1 MVEQMDLTSW
11 VLVQQLKKMKSM
23 NKYFFT
29 IIIGMFSCLV
39 SAAQTPIFTVLSRT
53 SHVIKSGTV
62 VSMDGLVITP
72 SIDFSLTANSL
83 TRKPTATNATTN
95 TNINNYYA
103 FSATTNAFT
112 GVVRFNYSDAELNGL
127 KEADLKLN
135 IYSPNRWNLQPN
147 TIVNTIDNFTQNN
160 LSAVTMRE
168 LTLGY
173 VICAPTS
180 VVATNNFQ
188 TICTGT
194 SMATIA
200 LSDAL
205 NPTGTTYTWTR
216 TNSNSV
222 TGIAASG
229 TGASIAGTLVNNT
242 TAPLST
248 VFTITAN
255 RTNGCSSTTTAT
267 ITVNP
272 KPSITRQPANTTKLA
287 TQNASFTVNA
297 TGLVTGYQ
305 WQQLSSAHGAAW
317 VNLTDSR
324 GKIIGANTST
334 LTVTGVTQS
343 MNQFKYRCIVTGQ
356 CSPAVISNSATLT
369 IQQPGRTRTTT
380 FLASKLPGAEVIVIP
395 AELKVYPNP
404 TNGQFNLLM
413 SNYAIDKATI
423 RITDARGKIILVLET
438 DILSDAHTVPI
449 RISGAANGSYVIQGS
464 QPDRS
469 ASTIVVKQ

>member
-1 MVEQMDLTSW
+1 MNMS
-11 VLVQQLKKMKSM
+11 LVKMKSM

-29 IIIGMFSCLV
+29 IIIGMLCCFL
-39 SAAQTPIFTVLSRT
+39 SAAQTPIFTILPST
-53 SHVIKSGTV
+53 NHVIKSGTV

-72 SIDFSLTANSL
+72 SKDFSLTGNSL

-103 FSATTNAFT
+103 FSANTNAFT
-112 GVVRFNYSDAELNGL
+112 GMVRFNYADAELNGL
-127 KEADLKLN
+127 NEADLKLN
-135 IYSPNRWNLQPN
+135 IYSPNRWNLQQS
-147 TIVNTIDNFTQNN
+147 TSVNTTDNFTQNN

-173 VICAPTS
+173 IICAPTS
-180 VVATNNFQ
+180 VVATNTFQ

-194 SMATIA
+194 SMASIA

-205 NPTGTTYTWTR
+205 NPTGTTFSWTR
-216 TNSNSV
+216 TNSNTV

-229 TGASIAGTLVNNT
+229 TGSSIAGTLVNNT

-255 RTNGCSSTTTAT
+255 RPNGCSSTTTAT

-272 KPSITRQPANTTKLA
+272 KPSITRQPANTTRA
-287 TQNASFTVNA
+287 VTQNAIFTVNA
-297 TGLVTGYQ
+297 TGLVTSYQ
-305 WQQLSSAHGAAW
+305 WQQLSSATGAAW
-317 VNLTDSR
+317 VNLTNSNGR
-324 GKIIGANTST
+324 VIGANTNT
-334 LTVTGVTQS
+334 LTLTGVTES
-343 MNQFKYRCIVTGQ
+343 MNRFRYRCIVTGQ
-356 CSPAVISNSATLT
+356 CSPAVISNSAILT
-369 IQQPGRTRTTT
+369 VQQPGRTRTTT
-380 FLASKLPGAEVIVIP
+380 TTNNFLVSKLPGVEVNVIP

-404 TNGQFNLLM
+404 TNGQFNLVM
-413 SNYAIDKATI
+413 NNYAIDKATI

-438 DILSDAHTVPI
+438 DVLSDAHIVPI
-449 RISGAANGSYVIQGS
+449 RISGAANGSYVVQAS

>member
-1 MVEQMDLTSW
+1 
-11 VLVQQLKKMKSM
+11 M
-23 NKYFFT
+23 NKFLYI
-29 IIIGMFSCLV
+29 IIIGMMNCLL
-39 SAAQTPIFTVLSRT
+39 SAAQTPIFTILPGT

-62 VSMDGLVITP
+62 VSMDGLVLTP
-72 SIDFSLTANSL
+72 SKDFSLTGNSL
-83 TRKPTATNATTN
+83 TRKPTATNVTTN

-112 GVVRFNYSDAELNGL
+112 GMVRFNYADAELNGL
-127 KEADLKLN
+127 NEADLKLN
-135 IYSPNRWNLQPN
+135 IFSPSKWNLQPN
-147 TIVNTIDNFTQNN
+147 TSVNTIENFTQNN
-160 LSAVTMRE
+160 LSAVAMRE

-173 VICAPTS
+173 IICAPTS
-180 VVATNNFQ
+180 VVATNTFQ

-194 SMATIA
+194 SMASIA

-205 NPTGTTYTWTR
+205 NPTGTTFSWTR
-216 TNSNSV
+216 TNSNTV

-229 TGASIAGTLVNNT
+229 TGSSIAGTLVNNT
-242 TAPLST
+242 TSPVST

-255 RTNGCSSTTTAT
+255 RPNGCSSITTAT

-287 TQNASFTVNA
+287 TQSASFVVNAS
-297 TGLVTGYQ
+297 GLVTSYQ
-305 WQQLSSAHGAAW
+305 WQQLSSANGATW
-317 VNLTDSR
+317 VNLTNSN

-334 LTVTGVTQS
+334 LTITGVTES

-356 CSPAVISNSATLT
+356 CSPAIISNSATLT
-369 IQQPGRTRTTT
+369 VQKPGRTRTTT
-380 FLASKLPGAEVIVIP
+380 TTSFLVSKLPGVEVNTPP

-404 TNGQFNLLM
+404 TNGQFDLLLT
-413 SNYAIDKATI
+413 NFAIDKANI
-423 RITDARGKIILVLET
+423 RITDARGRIILVLET
-438 DILSDAHTVPI
+438 DILSDTHIVPI
-449 RISGAANGSYVIQGS
+449 RINNVANGSYVVQAA

>member
-1 MVEQMDLTSW
+1 MNMS
-11 VLVQQLKKMKSM
+11 LVKMKSM

-29 IIIGMFSCLV
+29 IIIGMLSCLV

-72 SIDFSLTANSL
+72 SRDFSLTANSL

-127 KEADLKLN
+127 READLKLN

-272 KPSITRQPANTTKLA
+272 KPSITRQPANTTKLV
-287 TQNASFTVNA
+287 TQSASFVINAS
-297 TGLVTGYQ
+297 GLVTGYQ
-305 WQQLSSAHGAAW
+305 WQQLSSANGATW
-317 VNLTDSR
+317 VNLTNSN

-334 LTVTGVTQS
+334 LTITGVTES
-343 MNQFKYRCIVTGQ
+343 LNRFRYRCIVTGQ

-369 IQQPGRTRTTT
+369 IQRPGRTRTTT
-380 FLASKLPGAEVIVIP
+380 TTTTFLVSKLPGVEVNTIP
-395 AELKVYPNP
+395 AELKAYPNP
-404 TNGQFNLLM
+404 TSGQFNLVM

-423 RITDARGKIILVLET
+423 RIIDASGKIILVLET
-438 DILSDAHTVPI
+438 EILSETHTVPI
-449 RISGAANGSYVIQGS
+449 RINNVHNGSYVVQAS

>member
-1 MVEQMDLTSW
+1 MKLS
-11 VLVQQLKKMKSM
+11 LVKMKSM

-29 IIIGMFSCLV
+29 IIIGMLSCLV

-72 SIDFSLTANSL
+72 SRDFSLTANSL

-229 TGASIAGTLVNNT
+229 TGASIAGTLVNNS

-248 VFTITAN
+248 VFTITAS
-255 RTNGCSSTTTAT
+255 RPNGCSSTTTAT

-272 KPSITRQPANTTKLA
+272 KPSITRQPANTTKLV
-287 TQNASFTVNA
+287 TQSAIFTVNA

-305 WQQLSSAHGAAW
+305 WQQLSSANGAKW
-317 VNLTDSR
+317 VNLTNSN

-334 LTVTGVTQS
+334 LTLTGVTES
-343 MNQFKYRCIVTGQ
+343 MNRFRYRCIVTGQ

-380 FLASKLPGAEVIVIP
+380 TSFLASKLPGAEVIVVP

-423 RITDARGKIILVLET
+423 RITDARGRVILVLET
-438 DILSDAHTVPI
+438 DILSDAHNVPI
-449 RISGAANGSYVIQGS
+449 SIMNAANGSYVVQAS

>member
-1 MVEQMDLTSW
+1 
-11 VLVQQLKKMKSM
+11 M

-29 IIIGMFSCLV
+29 IIIGMFSCLL
-39 SAAQTPIFTVLSRT
+39 SAAQTPIFTILPRT
-53 SHVIKSGTV
+53 NHVIKSGTV

-72 SIDFSLTANSL
+72 SKDFSLTGNSL
-83 TRKPTATNATTN
+83 TKKPTATNATTN

-112 GVVRFNYSDAELNGL
+112 GMVRFNYADAELNGL
-127 KEADLKLN
+127 NEADLKLN
-135 IYSPNRWNLQPN
+135 IFSPSKWNLQPN
-147 TIVNTIDNFTQNN
+147 TSVNTIENFTQNN
-160 LSAVTMRE
+160 LSAVAMRE

-173 VICAPTS
+173 IICAPTS
-180 VVATNNFQ
+180 VVATNTFQ

-194 SMATIA
+194 SMASIA

-205 NPTGTTYTWTR
+205 NPTGTTFSWTR
-216 TNSNSV
+216 TNSNTV

-229 TGASIAGTLVNNT
+229 TGSSISGTLTNNT
-242 TAPLST
+242 TSPVST

-255 RTNGCSSTTTAT
+255 RPNGCSSTTTAT

-287 TQNASFTVNA
+287 TQSASFVVNAS
-297 TGLVTGYQ
+297 GLVTSYQ
-305 WQQLSSAHGAAW
+305 WQQLSSVNGAAW
-317 VNLTDSR
+317 VNLTNSN

-334 LTVTGVTQS
+334 LTITGVTES

-369 IQQPGRTRTTT
+369 VQKPGRTRTTT
-380 FLASKLPGAEVIVIP
+380 TTTSFLVSKLPGVEVNTPP

-404 TNGQFNLLM
+404 TNGQFDLLLT
-413 SNYAIDKATI
+413 NFAIDKAAI
-423 RITDARGKIILVLET
+423 RITDARGRIILVLET
-438 DILSDAHTVPI
+438 DVLSDAHTVPI
-449 RISGAANGSYVIQGS
+449 RITNAANGSYVVQAA

-469 ASTIVVKQ
+469 ASVIVIKQ

>member
-1 MVEQMDLTSW
+1 M
-11 VLVQQLKKMKSM
+11 KKS
-23 NKYFFT
+23 F
-29 IIIGMFSCLV
+29 IIIIVGLFSCLYT
-39 SAAQTPIFTVLSRT
+39 AAQTPIFTIAPGT
-53 SHVIKSGTV
+53 THVIKSGTV
-62 VSMDGLVITP
+62 VSMDGLVLTP
-72 SIDFSLTANSL
+72 SKDFSLSANSL

-103 FSATTNAFT
+103 FSANTNAFT

-160 LSAVTMRE
+160 LSSVTMRE

-180 VVATNNFQ
+180 VVATNTFQ

-205 NPTGTTYTWTR
+205 NPTGTTFTWTR

-229 TGASIAGTLVNNT
+229 TGTSIAGTLVNNT

-248 VFTITAN
+248 VFTITAS
-255 RTNGCSSTTTAT
+255 RPNGCSSTTTAT

-272 KPSITRQPANTTKLA
+272 RPSITRQPANTTKLV
-287 TQNASFTVNA
+287 TQNVIFTVNA
-297 TGLVTGYQ
+297 TGLVSSYQ
-305 WQQLSSAHGAAW
+305 WQQLSSANGATW
-317 VNLTDSR
+317 VNLTNSN

-334 LTVTGVTQS
+334 LTITGVTES
-343 MNQFKYRCIVTGQ
+343 MNRFRYRCIVTGQ
-356 CSPAVISNSATLT
+356 CSPAVISNSVTLT
-369 IQQPGRTRTTT
+369 VQKESRTRTTT
-380 FLASKLPGAEVIVIP
+380 ATASFLASKLPGAEVNVIP

-413 SNYAIDKATI
+413 SNFAIDKATI

-449 RISGAANGSYVIQGS
+449 RISGAANGSYVVHAS

-469 ASTIVVKQ
+469 ASTIVIKQ

>member
-1 MVEQMDLTSW
+1 M
-11 VLVQQLKKMKSM
+11 KKS
-23 NKYFFT
+23 F
-29 IIIGMFSCLV
+29 IIIIVGLFSCLYT
-39 SAAQTPIFTVLSRT
+39 AAQTPIFTIAPGT
-53 SHVIKSGTV
+53 THVIKSGTV

-72 SIDFSLTANSL
+72 SRDFSLSANSL

-103 FSATTNAFT
+103 FSANTNAFT

-160 LSAVTMRE
+160 LSSVTMRE

-173 VICAPTS
+173 VICSPTS

-272 KPSITRQPANTTKLA
+272 RPSITRQPANTTKA
-287 TQNASFTVNA
+287 VTQSAIFTVNA

-305 WQQLSSAHGAAW
+305 WQQLSSANGAAW
-317 VNLTDSR
+317 VNLANSN

-343 MNQFKYRCIVTGQ
+343 MNRFRYRCIVTGQ

-380 FLASKLPGAEVIVIP
+380 TTTNNFLGSKLPGAEVNVIP

-423 RITDARGKIILVLET
+423 RITDARGRIILVLET

-449 RISGAANGSYVIQGS
+449 SIMNAANGSYVVQAS

>member
-1 MVEQMDLTSW
+1 MR
-11 VLVQQLKKMKSM
+11 
-23 NKYFFT
+23 KYFFSLYM
-29 IIIGMFSCLV
+29 GMLSCLF
-39 SAAQTPIFTVLSRT
+39 SAAQTPIFTIAPGT
-53 SHVIKSGTV
+53 THIIKSGTV

-72 SIDFSLTANSL
+72 SNDFSLTGNSL

-103 FSATTNAFT
+103 FSANTNAFT
-112 GVVRFNYSDAELNGL
+112 GMVRFNYADAELNGL
-127 KEADLKLN
+127 NEADLKLN
-135 IYSPNRWNLQPN
+135 IYSPSRWNLQPN

-160 LSAVTMRE
+160 LSAVAMRE

-173 VICAPTS
+173 VICAPTA

-194 SMATIA
+194 SMASIA

-216 TNSNSV
+216 TNSNTV

-229 TGASIAGTLVNNT
+229 TGSSIAGTLTNNT
-242 TAPLST
+242 TSPVST

-255 RTNGCSSTTTAT
+255 RPNGCSSTTTAT

-272 KPSITRQPANTTKLA
+272 KPSITKQPANTTKA
-287 TQNASFTVNA
+287 VAQNAIFTVNA

-305 WQQLSSAHGAAW
+305 WQQLSSANGATW
-317 VNLTDSR
+317 VNLTNSN

-334 LTVTGVTQS
+334 LTITGVTQS
-343 MNQFKYRCIVTGQ
+343 MHLYKYRCIVTGQ

-369 IQQPGRTRTTT
+369 VQKDSRTRTTT
-380 FLASKLPGAEVIVIP
+380 TTTSFLVSKLPGVEVNVIP

-438 DILSDAHTVPI
+438 DVLSDAHTVPI
-449 RISGAANGSYVIQGS
+449 RITNAANGSYVVQAA

>member
-1 MVEQMDLTSW
+1 
-11 VLVQQLKKMKSM
+11 M

-29 IIIGMFSCLV
+29 IIIGMFSCHL
-39 SAAQTPIFTVLSRT
+39 SAAQTPIFTILPGT

-72 SIDFSLTANSL
+72 SKDFSLTGNSL

-103 FSATTNAFT
+103 FSANTNAFT
-112 GVVRFNYSDAELNGL
+112 GMVRFNYADAELNGL
-127 KEADLKLN
+127 NEADLKLN
-135 IYSPNRWNLQPN
+135 IYSPSRWNLQQN
-147 TIVNTIDNFTQNN
+147 TSVNTIDNFTQNN

-180 VVATNNFQ
+180 VIATNTFQ

-194 SMATIA
+194 SMASIA

-205 NPTGTTYTWTR
+205 NPTGTTFSWTR
-216 TNSNSV
+216 TNSNTV

-229 TGASIAGTLVNNT
+229 TGSSISGILTNNT
-242 TAPLST
+242 TSPVST

-255 RTNGCSSTTTAT
+255 RPNGCSSTTTAT

-272 KPSITRQPANTTKLA
+272 KPSITRQPANTTRA
-287 TQNASFTVNA
+287 VTQNAIFTVNA
-297 TGLVTGYQ
+297 TGLVTSYQ
-305 WQQLSSAHGAAW
+305 WQQLSSANGATW
-317 VNLTDSR
+317 VNLTNSNGR
-324 GKIIGANTST
+324 VIGANTST
-334 LTVTGVTQS
+334 LTLTGVTQS
-343 MNQFKYRCIVTGQ
+343 MNRFRYRCIVTGQ

-380 FLASKLPGAEVIVIP
+380 TTTNNFLGSKLPGAEVIVIP

-404 TNGQFNLLM
+404 TNGQFNLVM
-413 SNYAIDKATI
+413 NNYAIDKATI

-438 DILSDAHTVPI
+438 DVLSDAHTVSI
-449 RISGAANGSYVIQGS
+449 HITNAANGSYVVQAS

>member
-1 MVEQMDLTSW
+1 
-11 VLVQQLKKMKSM
+11 M

-29 IIIGMFSCLV
+29 IIIGMLSCLV

-53 SHVIKSGTV
+53 NHVIKSGTV
-62 VSMDGLVITP
+62 VSMDGLVLTP
-72 SIDFSLTANSL
+72 STDFSLTGNSL
-83 TRKPTATNATTN
+83 TRRPTATNATSN

-103 FSATTNAFT
+103 FNANTNAFT

-127 KEADLKLN
+127 NEADLKLN
-135 IYSPNRWNLQPN
+135 IYSPRRWNLQQN
-147 TIVNTIDNFTQNN
+147 TIVNTTENFTQNN

-173 VICAPTS
+173 VFCAPTA

-194 SMATIA
+194 SMATIV

-205 NPTGTTYTWTR
+205 NPTGTIYTWTR

-242 TAPLST
+242 TAPVST
-248 VFTITAN
+248 VFTITAS
-255 RTNGCSSTTTAT
+255 RPNGCSSTTTAT

-272 KPSITRQPANTTKLA
+272 KPSITRQPANTTKA
-287 TQNASFTVNA
+287 VTQSAIFTVNA

-305 WQQLSSAHGAAW
+305 WQQLSSANGATW
-317 VNLTDSR
+317 VNLTNSN
-324 GKIIGANTST
+324 GKIIGANTTT
-334 LTVTGVTQS
+334 LTITGVTES
-343 MNQFKYRCIVTGQ
+343 MNRFRYRCIVTGQ

-369 IQQPGRTRTTT
+369 IQRAGRTRTTT
-380 FLASKLPGAEVIVIP
+380 TTTTSFLGSKLPGAEVNVIP

-449 RISGAANGSYVIQGS
+449 RIMNAANGSYVVQAS

-469 ASTIVVKQ
+469 ASTIVIKQ

>member
-1 MVEQMDLTSW
+1 M
-11 VLVQQLKKMKSM
+11 KKS
-23 NKYFFT
+23 F
-29 IIIGMFSCLV
+29 IIIIVGLFSCLYT
-39 SAAQTPIFTVLSRT
+39 AAQTPIFTILPRT

-72 SIDFSLTANSL
+72 SRDFSLSANSL
-83 TRKPTATNATTN
+83 TRKPTATNTTTN

-103 FSATTNAFT
+103 FSANTNAFT
-112 GVVRFNYSDAELNGL
+112 GVVRFNYADAELNGL

-147 TIVNTIDNFTQNN
+147 TSVNTIENFTQNN
-160 LSAVTMRE
+160 LSAVKMRE

-180 VVATNNFQ
+180 VVATNTFQ

-205 NPTGTTYTWTR
+205 NPTGTTFSWTR
-216 TNSNSV
+216 TNTNSV

-229 TGASIAGTLVNNT
+229 TGVSIAGTLVNNT
-242 TAPLST
+242 TAPVST

-272 KPSITRQPANTTKLA
+272 KPSITRQPANTTKLV
-287 TQNASFTVNA
+287 TQSAIFTVNA

-305 WQQLSSAHGAAW
+305 WQQLSSANGATW
-317 VNLTDSR
+317 VNLTNSN

-343 MNQFKYRCIVTGQ
+343 MNRFKYRCIVTGQ

-369 IQQPGRTRTTT
+369 IQQPGRARTTT
-380 FLASKLPGAEVIVIP
+380 TTSFLGSKLPGAEVNVIP

-449 RISGAANGSYVIQGS
+449 RISGAANGSYVLQAS

-469 ASTIVVKQ
+469 ASTIVIKQ

>member
-1 MVEQMDLTSW
+1 MKLS
-11 VLVQQLKKMKSM
+11 LVKMKSM

-29 IIIGMFSCLV
+29 IIIGMFSCLL
-39 SAAQTPIFTVLSRT
+39 SAAQTPIFTILPRT
-53 SHVIKSGTV
+53 NHVIKSGTV

-72 SIDFSLTANSL
+72 SNDFSLTGNTL

-95 TNINNYYA
+95 TNITNYYA
-103 FSATTNAFT
+103 FSANTNAFT

-135 IYSPNRWNLQPN
+135 IYSPSRWNLQPN

-160 LSAVTMRE
+160 LSAVAMRE

-173 VICAPTS
+173 IICAPTS
-180 VVATNNFQ
+180 VVATNTFQ

-194 SMATIA
+194 SMASIA

-205 NPTGTTYTWTR
+205 NPTGTTFSWTR
-216 TNSNSV
+216 TNSNTV

-229 TGASIAGTLVNNT
+229 TGSTIAGALVNNT

-255 RTNGCSSTTTAT
+255 RPNGCSSTTTAT

-272 KPSITRQPANTTKLA
+272 KPSITRQPANTTRA
-287 TQNASFTVNA
+287 VTQNAIFTVNA

-305 WQQLSSAHGAAW
+305 WQQLSSANGAAW
-317 VNLTDSR
+317 VNLTNSNGR
-324 GKIIGANTST
+324 VIGANTNT
-334 LTVTGVTQS
+334 LTLTGLTQS
-343 MNQFKYRCIVTGQ
+343 MNRFRYRCIVTGQ

-380 FLASKLPGAEVIVIP
+380 TTNNFLGSKLPGAEVNVIP
-395 AELKVYPNP
+395 SELKVYPNP
-404 TNGQFNLLM
+404 TNGQFNLVM
-413 SNYAIDKATI
+413 NNYAIDKATI

-438 DILSDAHTVPI
+438 DVQSDAHTVPI
-449 RISGAANGSYVIQGS
+449 RITNAANGSYVVQAA

>member
-1 MVEQMDLTSW
+1 M
-11 VLVQQLKKMKSM
+11 KKS
-23 NKYFFT
+23 F
-29 IIIGMFSCLV
+29 IIIIVGLFSSLYA
-39 SAAQTPIFTVLSRT
+39 AAQTPIFTVLSRT
-53 SHVIKSGTV
+53 NHVIKSGTV

-72 SIDFSLTANSL
+72 SRDFSLTGNSL

-95 TNINNYYA
+95 SNINNYYA
-103 FSATTNAFT
+103 FSANTNAFT
-112 GVVRFNYSDAELNGL
+112 GMVRFNYADAELNGL
-127 KEADLKLN
+127 NEADLKLN
-135 IYSPNRWNLQPN
+135 IYSPRRWSLQQN

-173 VICAPTS
+173 VICAPTA

-216 TNSNSV
+216 TNSKSV

-242 TAPLST
+242 TAPAST

-255 RTNGCSSTTTAT
+255 RINGCSSTTTAT

-272 KPSITRQPANTTKLA
+272 KLLITKQPVNTTKLV
-287 TQNASFTVNA
+287 TQNASFVVNA
-297 TGLVTGYQ
+297 SGLVTGYQ
-305 WQQLSSAHGAAW
+305 WQQLSSAKGAAW
-317 VNLTDSR
+317 VNLTSSG
-324 GKIIGANTST
+324 GKIMGANTST
-334 LTVTGVTQS
+334 LTITGVTES
-343 MNQFKYRCIVTGQ
+343 MHLYKYRCIVTAQ
-356 CSPAVISNSATLT
+356 CGPAVISKSATLT
-369 IQQPGRTRTTT
+369 LQKPGRTRTTT
-380 FLASKLPGAEVIVIP
+380 TTSFLASKLPGAEVNVIP
-395 AELKVYPNP
+395 VQLKVYPNP

-438 DILSDAHTVPI
+438 DILSDTHTVPI
-449 RISGAANGSYVIQGS
+449 RISGAANGSYVVQAS

>member
-1 MVEQMDLTSW
+1 M
-11 VLVQQLKKMKSM
+11 KKS
-23 NKYFFT
+23 F
-29 IIIGMFSCLV
+29 IIIIVGLFSCLYT
-39 SAAQTPIFTVLSRT
+39 AAQTPIFTIAPGT
-53 SHVIKSGTV
+53 THVIKSGTV

-72 SIDFSLTANSL
+72 SRDFSLSANSL

-112 GVVRFNYSDAELNGL
+112 GMVRFNYSDAELNGL

-242 TAPLST
+242 TAPVST

-272 KPSITRQPANTTKLA
+272 RPSITRQPANTTKA
-287 TQNASFTVNA
+287 VTQSAIVNA

-305 WQQLSSAHGAAW
+305 WQQLSSANGAAW
-317 VNLTDSR
+317 VNLTNSN

-334 LTVTGVTQS
+334 LTITGVTES
-343 MNQFKYRCIVTGQ
+343 MNRFRYRCIVTGQ

-380 FLASKLPGAEVIVIP
+380 TSFLVSKLPGAEVNVIP

-423 RITDARGKIILVLET
+423 RITDARGRVILVLET

-449 RISGAANGSYVIQGS
+449 SIMNAANGSYVVQAS

>member
-1 MVEQMDLTSW
+1 
-11 VLVQQLKKMKSM
+11 MKSM
-23 NKYFFT
+23 SKYFFT
-29 IIIGMFSCLV
+29 IIIGMFSCLL
-39 SAAQTPIFTVLSRT
+39 SAAQTPIFTILPRT
-53 SHVIKSGTV
+53 NHVIKSGTV
-62 VSMDGLVITP
+62 VSMNGLVITP
-72 SIDFSLTANSL
+72 SRDFSLTGNSL

-95 TNINNYYA
+95 TNITNYYA
-103 FSATTNAFT
+103 FSANTNAFT
-112 GVVRFNYSDAELNGL
+112 GMVRFNYADAELNGL
-127 KEADLKLN
+127 NEADLKLN

-160 LSAVTMRE
+160 LTAVAMRE

-194 SMATIA
+194 SMASIA

-229 TGASIAGTLVNNT
+229 TGSSIAGTLVNNT

-255 RTNGCSSTTTAT
+255 RPNGCSSTTTAT

-272 KPSITRQPANTTKLA
+272 KPSITKQPANTTKLV
-287 TQNASFTVNA
+287 TQTAIFTVNA

-305 WQQLSSAHGAAW
+305 WQQLSSATGAAW
-317 VNLTDSR
+317 VNLTNSN

-334 LTVTGVTQS
+334 LTLTGVTES
-343 MNQFKYRCIVTGQ
+343 MNKYKYRCIVTGQ
-356 CSPAVISNSATLT
+356 CSPAIISNSATLT
-369 IQQPGRTRTTT
+369 VQKPGRTRTTT
-380 FLASKLPGAEVIVIP
+380 TATTTSFLGSKLPGVEVNVIP
-395 AELKVYPNP
+395 AELKAYPNP
-404 TNGQFNLLM
+404 TSGQFNLVM

-423 RITDARGKIILVLET
+423 RIIDASGKIILVLET
-438 DILSDAHTVPI
+438 EILSDTHTVPI
-449 RISGAANGSYVIQGS
+449 RINNVHNGSYVVQAS
-464 QPDRS
+464 QPDRF

>member
-1 MVEQMDLTSW
+1 M
-11 VLVQQLKKMKSM
+11 KKS
-23 NKYFFT
+23 F
-29 IIIGMFSCLV
+29 IIIIVGLFSCLYT
-39 SAAQTPIFTVLSRT
+39 AAQTPIFTIAPGT
-53 SHVIKSGTV
+53 THVIKSGTV
-62 VSMDGLVITP
+62 VSMDGLVLTP
-72 SIDFSLTANSL
+72 SKDFSLSANSL

-103 FSATTNAFT
+103 FSANTNAFT
-112 GVVRFNYSDAELNGL
+112 GVVRFTYSDAELNGL

-147 TIVNTIDNFTQNN
+147 TSVNTIENFTQNN
-160 LSAVTMRE
+160 LSAVKMRE

-180 VVATNNFQ
+180 VVATNTFQ

-205 NPTGTTYTWTR
+205 NPTGTTFSWTR
-216 TNSNSV
+216 TNTNSV

-229 TGASIAGTLVNNT
+229 TGVSIAGTLVNNT
-242 TAPLST
+242 TAPVST

-272 KPSITRQPANTTKLA
+272 KLSITKQPANTTKLV

-297 TGLVTGYQ
+297 SGLVTGYQ
-305 WQQLSSAHGAAW
+305 WQQLSSAKGAAW
-317 VNLTDSR
+317 VNLTNSG
-324 GKIIGANTST
+324 GKIIGANTSI
-334 LTVTGVTQS
+334 LTITGVTES
-343 MNQFKYRCIVTGQ
+343 MHLYKYRCIVNGQ

-369 IQQPGRTRTTT
+369 IQKPGRARTTT
-380 FLASKLPGAEVIVIP
+380 TTSFLVSKLPGAEVNVIP

-449 RISGAANGSYVIQGS
+449 RISGAANGSYVVQAS

>member
-1 MVEQMDLTSW
+1 
-11 VLVQQLKKMKSM
+11 
-23 NKYFFT
+23 
-29 IIIGMFSCLV
+29 
-39 SAAQTPIFTVLSRT
+39 
-53 SHVIKSGTV
+53 
-62 VSMDGLVITP
+62 LVITP
-72 SIDFSLTANSL
+72 SNDFSLTGNSL

-103 FSATTNAFT
+103 FSANTNAFT
-112 GVVRFNYSDAELNGL
+112 GMVRFNYADAELNGL
-127 KEADLKLN
+127 NEADLKLN
-135 IYSPNRWNLQPN
+135 IYSPSRWNLQLN

-160 LSAVTMRE
+160 LSAVAMRE

-173 VICAPTS
+173 VICAPTA

-194 SMATIA
+194 SMASIA

-216 TNSNSV
+216 TNSNTV

-229 TGASIAGTLVNNT
+229 TGSSISGTLTNNT

-255 RTNGCSSTTTAT
+255 RPNGCSSTTTAT

-272 KPSITRQPANTTKLA
+272 KPSITRQPANTTKLV
-287 TQNASFTVNA
+287 TQSAIFTVNA
-297 TGLVTGYQ
+297 TGLVTSYQ
-305 WQQLSSAHGAAW
+305 WQQLSSATGAAW
-317 VNLTDSR
+317 VNLTNSNGR
-324 GKIIGANTST
+324 VIGANTST
-334 LTVTGVTQS
+334 LTLTGVTQS
-343 MNQFKYRCIVTGQ
+343 MHLYKYRCIVTGQ
-356 CSPAVISNSATLT
+356 CSPAAISNSATLT
-369 IQQPGRTRTTT
+369 VQKDSRTRTTT
-380 FLASKLPGAEVIVIP
+380 TTTSFLVSKLPGVEVIVIP

-449 RISGAANGSYVIQGS
+449 RISGAANGSYVVQAS

-469 ASTIVVKQ
+469 ASAIVVKQ

>member
-1 MVEQMDLTSW
+1 MGL
-11 VLVQQLKKMKSM
+11 
-23 NKYFFT
+23 
-29 IIIGMFSCLV
+29 FSCLYT
-39 SAAQTPIFTVLSRT
+39 AAQTPIFTVLSRT

-72 SIDFSLTANSL
+72 SRDFSLTANSL

-127 KEADLKLN
+127 READLKLN

-200 LSDAL
+200 LSDVL
-205 NPTGTTYTWTR
+205 NPTGTTFSWTR
-216 TNSNSV
+216 TNTNSV

-248 VFTITAN
+248 VFTITAS
-255 RTNGCSSTTTAT
+255 RPNGCSSTTTAT

-272 KPSITRQPANTTKLA
+272 KPSITRQPANTTKLV
-287 TQNASFTVNA
+287 TQSAIFTVNA

-305 WQQLSSAHGAAW
+305 WQQLSSANGAAW
-317 VNLTDSR
+317 VNLTNSN

-334 LTVTGVTQS
+334 LTITGVTES
-343 MNQFKYRCIVTGQ
+343 MNRFRYRCIVTGQ

-369 IQQPGRTRTTT
+369 IQRAGRTRTTT
-380 FLASKLPGAEVIVIP
+380 TTTTSFLGSKLPGAEVNVIP

-449 RISGAANGSYVIQGS
+449 RISGAANGSYVVHAS

-469 ASTIVVKQ
+469 ASTIVIKQ

>member
-1 MVEQMDLTSW
+1 MKLS
-11 VLVQQLKKMKSM
+11 LVKMKSM

-29 IIIGMFSCLV
+29 IIIGMFSCLF
-39 SAAQTPIFTVLSRT
+39 SAAKTPIFTILPRT
-53 SHVIKSGTV
+53 NNVIKSGTV

-72 SIDFSLTANSL
+72 SNDFSLTGNSL

-95 TNINNYYA
+95 TNITNYYA
-103 FSATTNAFT
+103 FSANTNAFT
-112 GVVRFNYSDAELNGL
+112 GMVRFNYADAELNGL
-127 KEADLKLN
+127 NEADLKLN
-135 IYSPNRWNLQPN
+135 IYSPSRWNLQPN
-147 TIVNTIDNFTQNN
+147 TSVNTIDNFTQNN
-160 LSAVTMRE
+160 LTAVAMRE

-173 VICAPTS
+173 IICAPTS

-194 SMATIA
+194 SMASIA

-205 NPTGTTYTWTR
+205 NPTGTTFSWTR
-216 TNSNSV
+216 TNSNTV

-229 TGASIAGTLVNNT
+229 TGSTIAGTLVNNT

-255 RTNGCSSTTTAT
+255 RPNGCSSTTTAT

-272 KPSITRQPANTTKLA
+272 KPSITRQPANTTRA
-287 TQNASFTVNA
+287 VTQNAIFTVNA

-305 WQQLSSAHGAAW
+305 WQQLSSANGAAW
-317 VNLTDSR
+317 VNLTNSNGR
-324 GKIIGANTST
+324 VIGANTNT
-334 LTVTGVTQS
+334 LTLTGVTES
-343 MNQFKYRCIVTGQ
+343 MNRFRYRCIVTGQ

-369 IQQPGRTRTTT
+369 IQQPGRTRTTAT
-380 FLASKLPGAEVIVIP
+380 TTNNFLGSKLPGAEVNVIP

-404 TNGQFNLLM
+404 TNGQFNLVM
-413 SNYAIDKATI
+413 NNYAIDKATI

-438 DILSDAHTVPI
+438 DVLSDAHTVPI
-449 RISGAANGSYVIQGS
+449 RIINAANGSYVVQAA

>member
-1 MVEQMDLTSW
+1 MKLS
-11 VLVQQLKKMKSM
+11 LVKMKSM

-29 IIIGMFSCLV
+29 IIIGMFSCLL
-39 SAAQTPIFTVLSRT
+39 SAAQTPIFTILPRT
-53 SHVIKSGTV
+53 NHVIKSGTV
-62 VSMDGLVITP
+62 VSMDGLIITP
-72 SIDFSLTANSL
+72 SKDFSLTGNSL

-103 FSATTNAFT
+103 FSANTNAFT
-112 GVVRFNYSDAELNGL
+112 GMVRFNYADAELNGL
-127 KEADLKLN
+127 NEANLKLN
-135 IYSPNRWNLQPN
+135 IYSQNKWNLQPN

-160 LSAVTMRE
+160 LTAVAMRE

-173 VICAPTS
+173 IVCAPTS

-194 SMATIA
+194 RMASIA

-205 NPTGTTYTWTR
+205 NPTGTTFSWTR

-222 TGIAASG
+222 TGIASSG
-229 TGASIAGTLVNNT
+229 TGSSIAGTLVNT
-242 TAPLST
+242 TTSPVST

-255 RTNGCSSTTTAT
+255 RPNGCSSTTTAT

-272 KPSITRQPANTTKLA
+272 KPSITRQPANTTKLV
-287 TQNASFTVNA
+287 TQNASFVVSA
-297 TGLVTGYQ
+297 LGLVTGYQ
-305 WQQLSSAHGAAW
+305 WQQLSSANGAGW
-317 VNLTDSR
+317 VNLTNSG

-334 LTVTGVTQS
+334 LTLTGVTES

-356 CSPAVISNSATLT
+356 CNPAVISNSATLT
-369 IQQPGRTRTTT
+369 VQKPGRTRTTT
-380 FLASKLPGAEVIVIP
+380 TTTSFLVSKLPGVEVNVIP
-395 AELKVYPNP
+395 AELKAYPNP
-404 TNGQFNLLM
+404 TNGQFNLVM
-413 SNYAIDKATI
+413 NNYAIDKATI
-423 RITDARGKIILVLET
+423 RIIDARGKIILVLET
-438 DILSDAHTVPI
+438 EILSDTHTVPI
-449 RISGAANGSYVIQGS
+449 RINNVQNGSYIIQAS

>member
-1 MVEQMDLTSW
+1 MNMS
-11 VLVQQLKKMKSM
+11 LVKMKSM
-23 NKYFFT
+23 SKYFFT
-29 IIIGMFSCLV
+29 IIIGMLCCLF
-39 SAAQTPIFTVLSRT
+39 SAAQTPIFTILPST
-53 SHVIKSGTV
+53 NHVIKTGTV
-62 VSMDGLVITP
+62 VSMDGLVLTP
-72 SIDFSLTANSL
+72 SRDFSLTGNSL

-103 FSATTNAFT
+103 FSANTNAFT
-112 GVVRFNYSDAELNGL
+112 GMVRFNYADAELNGL
-127 KEADLKLN
+127 KEAELKLN
-135 IYSPNRWNLQPN
+135 IYSQNKWNLQPN

-160 LSAVTMRE
+160 LTAVAMRE

-173 VICAPTS
+173 IICAPTS

-194 SMATIA
+194 SMASIA

-229 TGASIAGTLVNNT
+229 TGSSIAGTLVNNT
-242 TAPLST
+242 IAPLST

-255 RTNGCSSTTTAT
+255 RPNGCSSTTTAT

-272 KPSITRQPANTTKLA
+272 KPSITKQPANTTKLV
-287 TQNASFTVNA
+287 TQSASFVVNAS
-297 TGLVTGYQ
+297 GLVTGYQ
-305 WQQLSSAHGAAW
+305 WQQLSSATGAAW
-317 VNLTDSR
+317 VNLTNSNGR
-324 GKIIGANTST
+324 VIGANTST
-334 LTVTGVTQS
+334 LTLTGLTES
-343 MNQFKYRCIVTGQ
+343 MHLYKYRCIVTGQ

-369 IQQPGRTRTTT
+369 VQKPGRTRTTT
-380 FLASKLPGAEVIVIP
+380 TATTTSFLGSKLPGVEVNVIP
-395 AELKVYPNP
+395 AELKAYPNP
-404 TNGQFNLLM
+404 TSGQFNLVM

-423 RITDARGKIILVLET
+423 RIIDASGKIILVLET
-438 DILSDAHTVPI
+438 EILSDTHTVPI
-449 RISGAANGSYVIQGS
+449 RINNVHNGSYVVQAS

>member
-1 MVEQMDLTSW
+1 V
-11 VLVQQLKKMKSM
+11 KMKSM

-29 IIIGMFSCLV
+29 IIIGMLSCLV
-39 SAAQTPIFTVLSRT
+39 SAAQTPIFTILPKT
-53 SHVIKSGTV
+53 NHVIKSGTV

-72 SIDFSLTANSL
+72 SRDFSLSANSL

-103 FSATTNAFT
+103 FSANTNAFT

-127 KEADLKLN
+127 NEADLKLN
-135 IYSPNRWNLQPN
+135 IYSPNKWNLQPN

-160 LSAVTMRE
+160 LSSVTMRE

-194 SMATIA
+194 SMAAIA

-205 NPTGTTYTWTR
+205 NRTGTTFRWTR
-216 TNSNSV
+216 TNSNSL

-248 VFTITAN
+248 VFTITAS
-255 RTNGCSSTTTAT
+255 RPNGCSSTTTAT

-272 KPSITRQPANTTKLA
+272 RPSITRQPANTTKLV
-287 TQNASFTVNA
+287 TQNVIFTVNA
-297 TGLVTGYQ
+297 TGLVSSYQ
-305 WQQLSSAHGAAW
+305 WQQLSSANGATW
-317 VNLTDSR
+317 VNLTNSN

-334 LTVTGVTQS
+334 LTITGVTES
-343 MNQFKYRCIVTGQ
+343 MNRFRYRCIVTGQ
-356 CSPAVISNSATLT
+356 CSPAVISNSVTLT
-369 IQQPGRTRTTT
+369 VQKESRTRTTT
-380 FLASKLPGAEVIVIP
+380 ATASFLASKLPGAEVNVIP

-413 SNYAIDKATI
+413 SNFAIDKATI

-449 RISGAANGSYVIQGS
+449 RISGAANGSYVVHAS

-469 ASTIVVKQ
+469 ASTIVIKQ

>member
-1 MVEQMDLTSW
+1 
-11 VLVQQLKKMKSM
+11 
-23 NKYFFT
+23 
-29 IIIGMFSCLV
+29 
-39 SAAQTPIFTVLSRT
+39 
-53 SHVIKSGTV
+53 
-62 VSMDGLVITP
+62 
-72 SIDFSLTANSL
+72 
-83 TRKPTATNATTN
+83 
-95 TNINNYYA
+95 
-103 FSATTNAFT
+103 
-112 GVVRFNYSDAELNGL
+112 
-127 KEADLKLN
+127 
-135 IYSPNRWNLQPN
+135 
-147 TIVNTIDNFTQNN
+147 
-160 LSAVTMRE
+160 MRE

-248 VFTITAN
+248 VFTITAS
-255 RTNGCSSTTTAT
+255 RPNGCSSTTTAT

-272 KPSITRQPANTTKLA
+272 KPSITRQPANTTKSV
-287 TQNASFTVNA
+287 TQSAVFTVNA

-305 WQQLSSAHGAAW
+305 WQQLSSANGAAW
-317 VNLTDSR
+317 VNLTNSN

-343 MNQFKYRCIVTGQ
+343 MNRFRYRCIVTGQ

-380 FLASKLPGAEVIVIP
+380 TTTNNFLGSKLPGAEVNVIP

-423 RITDARGKIILVLET
+423 RITDARGRIILVLET

-449 RISGAANGSYVIQGS
+449 SIMNAANGSYVVQAS